1 MDEVCMLRWVDEI
14 LKPYLKVNPPPPGIV
29 PVILLDAYRC
39 HMMAS
44 VTDAIAELGIE
55 IIHIP
60 GGCTGLTQPLD
71 VGINMPFKSRVRV
84 LWEEWMIDE
93 IDRTGLVYAPTR
105 EDISGWVAEVVWG
118 LNGKQLMRN
127 AWRKTGYNWFFE
139 EGVGDVGGDVGD
151 NGDDVIDDDSDGGDE
166 ECDIADMLDDI
177 LLEDSDHESDDDE
190 MLWGE
195 I

>member
-1 MDEVCMLRWVDEI
+1 
-14 LKPYLKVNPPPPGIV
+14 
-29 PVILLDAYRC
+29 
-39 HMMAS
+39 MMAS

-71 VGINMPFKSRVRV
+71 VGINKPFKSRVRV

-118 LNGKQLMRN
+118 LNGKNLMRN
-127 AWRKTGYNWFFE
+127 AWRKTGYDWFFE
-139 EGVGDVGGDVGD
+139 EGVGD
-151 NGDDVIDDDSDGGDE
+151 NIIGDDNDSGDGANFDE
-166 ECDIADMLDDI
+166 ESDIANMLDDV
-177 LLEDSDHESDDDE
+177 LRLGEEDSDNESDDDE
-190 MLWGE
+190 MLWRE
-195 I
+195 A

>member
-1 MDEVCMLRWVDEI
+1 M
-14 LKPYLKVNPPPPGIV
+14 

-39 HMMAS
+39 HKMAS
-44 VTDAIAELGIE
+44 DTDAIAELGIE

-60 GGCTGLTQPLD
+60 GGWTGLTQPLD
-71 VGINMPFKSRVRV
+71 VGINKPFKSRVRV

-118 LNGKQLMRN
+118 LNGKKLMRN
-127 AWRKTGYNWFFE
+127 AWRKTGYDWFFE
-139 EGVGDVGGDVGD
+139 EGVGDVGD
-151 NGDDVIDDDSDGGDE
+151 NGDEVIDDDNDGGDGANFDE
-166 ECDIADMLDDI
+166 VCDVADMLDDI
-177 LLEDSDHESDDDE
+177 LGLGEDSDNESDDNE

-195 I
+195 A